1 LAAAG
6 AENAGR
12 EEIRMKD
19 KKNVWQITKR
29 GYNFYVVLS
38 ALQKAIRRG
47 DARLACYWAAELY
60 ESGFGPALWNRL
72 LIISA
77 EDCWGTVT
85 QHVEALRQE
94 VKALEAVDK
103 HINKGKDGSKKKPL
117 NVLFVLKAAYL
128 LALAQKCRDVDNF
141 YCLVYVPAAIP
152 EKELLA
158 DLEKAKDE
166 EISLPPYTFDRHTKQ
181 GKIFMKKNLGWSEK
195 RMTEHVIV
203 TETAALKP
211 RHEGQFDELPGQIPV
226 FTEEELKKLQQEQE
240 RLSKESR
247 KGKDGDQNRN

>member
-6 AENAGR
+6 AENSGK
-12 EEIRMKD
+12 EEITVNGT
-19 KKNVWQITKR
+19 KNDWQITKR

-60 ESGFGPALWNRL
+60 ESGFGPHVWNRL
-72 LIISA
+72 VIISA

-94 VKALEAVDK
+94 VKALEAADK
-103 HINKGKDGSKKKPL
+103 HINKGKDGSKGKPP
-117 NVLFVLKAAYL
+117 NVLFVLKAAYM

-158 DLEKAKDE
+158 DLEGAEDEKIPIPEDALDKHTIEGKAR
-166 EISLPPYTFDRHTKQ
+166 L
-181 GKIFMKKNLGWSEK
+181 KKLGWTDK
-195 RMTEHVIV
+195 QMTEQFIRK
-203 TETAALKP
+203 ETKALKP
-211 RHEGQFDELPGQIPV
+211 RVPGIFDE
-226 FTEEELKKLQQEQE
+226 ELGLK
-240 RLSKESR
+240 
-247 KGKDGDQNRN
+247 

>member
-1 LAAAG
+1 MNG
-6 AENAGR
+6 T
-12 EEIRMKD
+12 
-19 KKNVWQITKR
+19 KNDWMITKR
-29 GYNFYVVLS
+29 GYNFYAVLS

-60 ESGFGPALWNRL
+60 ESGFGPAVWNRL

-103 HINKGKDGSKKKPL
+103 HINKGKDGSNKKPL

-152 EKELLA
+152 EKELLD
-158 DLEKAKDE
+158 DLEAAKDE
-166 EISLPPYTFDRHTKQ
+166 KITIPEDALDKHTIE
-181 GKIFMKKNLGWSEK
+181 GKARLKKLGLSEK
-195 RMTEHVIV
+195 QMTRQFIEK
-203 TETAALKP
+203 ETKALKP
-211 RHEGQFDELPGQIPV
+211 RVPGIFDE
-226 FTEEELKKLQQEQE
+226 ELGVL
-240 RLSKESR
+240 
-247 KGKDGDQNRN
+247 

>member
-1 LAAAG
+1 M
-6 AENAGR
+6 N
-12 EEIRMKD
+12 D
-19 KKNVWQITKR
+19 KKNDWQITKR

-103 HINKGKDGSKKKPL
+103 HINKGKDGSNKKPL
-117 NVLFVLKAAYL
+117 NGLFVLKAAYL

-141 YCLVYVPAAIP
+141 YCLVYVPAVIP

-158 DLEKAKDE
+158 DLEAAQGEKIAIPEDALDK
-166 EISLPPYTFDRHTKQ
+166 HTLE
-181 GKIFMKKNLGWSEK
+181 GKMRLKKLGWSNK
-195 RMTEHVIV
+195 KITEQF
-203 TETAALKP
+203 TLKETKALKP
-211 RHEGQFDELPGQIPV
+211 RVPGMFDKELG
-226 FTEEELKKLQQEQE
+226 LQ
-240 RLSKESR
+240 
-247 KGKDGDQNRN
+247 